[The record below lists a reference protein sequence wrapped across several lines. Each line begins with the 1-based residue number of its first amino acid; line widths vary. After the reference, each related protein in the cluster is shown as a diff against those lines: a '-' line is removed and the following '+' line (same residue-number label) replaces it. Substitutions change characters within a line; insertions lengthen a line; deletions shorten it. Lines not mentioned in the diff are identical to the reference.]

1 MADAILAFADYA
13 EEIPAKLAVHHGRQG
28 HERRDWTYR
37 QYLGWL
43 YNLHQSTPL
52 PTPSYPVTQTY
63 YAFVNAGRWIVQCLA
78 CRSAVEV
85 DRQDALAICVICPS
99 PWHQVIWPSNWQD
112 IETILLTM
120 PGHRLIAPLRQ
131 WRIGWTMSRL
141 RERAALANQLQA
153 DLPEGVLLTS
163 MSIGASR
170 VWSVGEILTAA
181 NENIY
186 ISDILDD
193 LAGRDGPVQL
203 EDSLEILDGSGG
215 RYFKLPGGTTA
226 QRPTGTAA
234 RLRFNSTIARAEYH
248 DGSGWVSFGAPVI
261 TYEALNAAG
270 DVGTGSAQVSAGNHQ
285 HIPGQPSPPGAST
298 PTGDSG
304 RTQIALTWTAPYAG
318 SSGITSY
325 TLAYSE
331 HDANSWTEV
340 SVTGRNYTVA
350 SLDHSTNYDFR
361 VRARNSAGAG
371 PFSEITSQ
379 ATQSANAPG
388 VPTSVERGGGRYRGT
403 LSVRWTAPSDVGDE
417 SISSYEV
424 EHRLSGTAT
433 WTQVTGI
440 TGTGTSVTGL
450 IAGSQYNVQVRARS
464 GVGAGAWS
472 TVVTIRAAFTPGR
485 PAGATFSR
493 GNNRLS
499 TTWTAPTEGSVSVGY
514 RVIYANANN
523 GTVLGTHTVGV
534 STRSDSLSV
543 TIASNTAY
551 VVRIAAGNSDGYGE
565 ERSRISQATST

>member
-248 DGSGWVSFGAPVI
+248 DGSGWVSFGAP
-261 TYEALNAAG
+261 
-270 DVGTGSAQVSAGNHQ
+270 
-285 HIPGQPSPPGAST
+285 
-298 PTGDSG
+298 
-304 RTQIALTWTAPYAG
+304 
-318 SSGITSY
+318 
-325 TLAYSE
+325 
-331 HDANSWTEV
+331 
-340 SVTGRNYTVA
+340 
-350 SLDHSTNYDFR
+350 
-361 VRARNSAGAG
+361 
-371 PFSEITSQ
+371 
-379 ATQSANAPG
+379 
-388 VPTSVERGGGRYRGT
+388 
-403 LSVRWTAPSDVGDE
+403 
-417 SISSYEV
+417 
-424 EHRLSGTAT
+424 
-433 WTQVTGI
+433 
-440 TGTGTSVTGL
+440 
-450 IAGSQYNVQVRARS
+450 
-464 GVGAGAWS
+464 
-472 TVVTIRAAFTPGR
+472 
-485 PAGATFSR
+485 
-493 GNNRLS
+493 
-499 TTWTAPTEGSVSVGY
+499 
-514 RVIYANANN
+514 
-523 GTVLGTHTVGV
+523 
-534 STRSDSLSV
+534 
-543 TIASNTAY
+543 
-551 VVRIAAGNSDGYGE
+551 
-565 ERSRISQATST
+565 